1 MANPG
6 DIRIFKN
13 IRDVNSS
20 PMSSRFVQREDVLA
34 LESLYLEYEFMG
46 GWIKQVGLSNL
57 KVFCSMRDVFR
68 FSTIRSERGIDYPF
82 ARSIDAGL
90 SFNF

>member
-1 MANPG
+1 
-6 DIRIFKN
+6 
-13 IRDVNSS
+13 
-20 PMSSRFVQREDVLA
+20 
-34 LESLYLEYEFMG
+34 MG